1 MCLREH
7 NFFESDEE
15 GERRCVR
22 ATPTHECTY
31 TAAADTHTLDAAF
44 AESPVGN
51 AAYLAM
57 ADSALAVVRE
67 AVRDAYREGAIDAVN
82 VNAQVNSFT
91 GAQFAEMAY
100 DESARWDISD
110 SNAKWSGK

>member
-1 MCLREH
+1 MDREAMAKRLRAV
-7 NFFESDEE
+7 D
-15 GERRCVR
+15 R
-22 ATPTHECTY
+22 ECY
-31 TAAADTHTLDAAF
+31 KGLIPDAVLDAAF

-110 SNAKWSGK
+110 SNAKWGGK